1 MGAEA
6 SRQYAEDVNGG
17 GIADHQVRTQ
27 VARVKAIVGGGGGP
41 AGARSHVPK
50 MNGKTPE
57 GKEHE
62 AIVTALQQLL
72 LFNNL
77 DKPTQRKIVSEMYEK
92 PVVAGEILIQQGEM
106 GLSASQLYVVKSGK
120 FEVLEKRKNVMFKVN
135 TKAAGDCF
143 GEISLM
149 YNCPRSATVAAT
161 TDAIVWV
168 LDRDTFRHYVQAAA
182 EDSFGQVELFM
193 NSVPLLNGLSREQ
206 KLQLVDA
213 FSEEVFE
220 PGAPVIREGEAGD
233 KFYIVK
239 EGEAVVVSNDKEV
252 NRLFKADFFGEQALL
267 NDEPRKANVRAS
279 GLGRLT
285 VLSLDRTTFV
295 NVLGPLQDIM
305 AKEKSAERMPCSARH
320 PSLTGGSDAI
330 GVALLAQ
337 TVNQRMAKLKPKS
350 SAALRRPAAKVHVR
364 YTVDG
369 ETKTVV
375 ALGHLDEVQELKRG
389 GSKITEVAEDDNSL
403 VIAEGAVLG
412 EGAFS
417 RVVKASEETTGRQ
430 FAMKRMTKSAALQ
443 CPEHVYCE
451 QIITRNMAHPFCI
464 RQYASFQDSHHLYFL
479 FDLMPGGDLMDVL
492 VAEAK
497 VIKYPMPEEGSLR
510 QGCLAQKVKMWQGF
524 SEELARFY
532 VASVVLALEYLHE
545 NHYVFRDLKP
555 ENVLIDAQ
563 GYAKLGDFGFAKQVE
578 LGGRTYTFCGT
589 PGYVAPENI
598 MGRGYGHSVDWWTL
612 GVLMYVLL
620 TARQPFTSPKTQDP
634 MEVMRR
640 IVDERW
646 PVRYPPYMSTEA
658 RDLISRL
665 LERKPVRRLGCLQ
678 ARARDVKAHPWF
690 KGFDWD
696 ALSSRR
702 MPPPRRPK
710 DEDSSKRKSE
720 LETSYKADERCPA
733 VTPEEKAEWERVFR
747 DF

>member
-1 MGAEA
+1 
-6 SRQYAEDVNGG
+6 
-17 GIADHQVRTQ
+17 
-27 VARVKAIVGGGGGP
+27 
-41 AGARSHVPK
+41 
-50 MNGKTPE
+50 
-57 GKEHE
+57 
-62 AIVTALQQLL
+62 
-72 LFNNL
+72 
-77 DKPTQRKIVSEMYEK
+77 
-92 PVVAGEILIQQGEM
+92 
-106 GLSASQLYVVKSGK
+106 
-120 FEVLEKRKNVMFKVN
+120 
-135 TKAAGDCF
+135 
-143 GEISLM
+143 
-149 YNCPRSATVAAT
+149 
-161 TDAIVWV
+161 
-168 LDRDTFRHYVQAAA
+168 
-182 EDSFGQVELFM
+182 
-193 NSVPLLNGLSREQ
+193 
-206 KLQLVDA
+206 
-213 FSEEVFE
+213 
-220 PGAPVIREGEAGD
+220 
-233 KFYIVK
+233 
-239 EGEAVVVSNDKEV
+239 
-252 NRLFKADFFGEQALL
+252 
-267 NDEPRKANVRAS
+267 
-279 GLGRLT
+279 
-285 VLSLDRTTFV
+285 
-295 NVLGPLQDIM
+295 
-305 AKEKSAERMPCSARH
+305 
-320 PSLTGGSDAI
+320 
-330 GVALLAQ
+330 
-337 TVNQRMAKLKPKS
+337 MAKLKPKS

-589 PGYVAPENI
+589 PGYVLYIALAAALLWLAAVAPENI

-658 RDLISRL
+658 R
-665 LERKPVRRLGCLQ
+665 
-678 ARARDVKAHPWF
+678 
-690 KGFDWD
+690 
-696 ALSSRR
+696 
-702 MPPPRRPK
+702 
-710 DEDSSKRKSE
+710 
-720 LETSYKADERCPA
+720 
-733 VTPEEKAEWERVFR
+733 
-747 DF
+747 